1 MSRLFIGVFEQ
12 ERAVVNA
19 AAAARAHGLLV
30 ADVYT
35 PYAVHGLDRAL
46 GLRPSRLSGACLLF
60 GVLGVGAALW
70 LQYWTSA
77 VDWPLNVGGRPWN
90 SWPAFIPVTFEL
102 MVLCAGLGVVAAFLA
117 VSRLYP
123 GKTARL
129 PYPGV
134 TDHRFVLVLKE
145 TAADAAFDAVSTR
158 QLLEHHGA
166 IHTEER
172 EVAEVPLG
180 KPPARRVSRRTINVC
195 LMLSMVTIVILH
207 GLMAADPGQ
216 PNQEF
221 LPEMVRTPRYNT
233 FSAHP
238 MLPNG
243 QTQQPPVP
251 GTIAR
256 GMMPLH
262 YRATPEDALRAGE
275 ELQNPLRADDRRAQ
289 QRGAA
294 VFANYCQVCHG
305 PGGKGD
311 GPVTQRGVPPPASLL
326 GEKALRLKDGH
337 IFHILTYGQGNMAS
351 YAGQLSR
358 EDRWH
363 AVLHVR
369 ALQKQ
374 SAGGKRP

>member
-1 MSRLFIGVFEQ
+1 MSRLLVGVFEH
-12 ERAVVNA
+12 ERDVVA
-19 AAAARAHGLLV
+19 AAESARAHGLLI

-35 PYAVHGLDRAL
+35 PYAVHGLDRAM

-60 GVLGVGAALW
+60 GVFGVGVALW

-90 SWPAFIPVTFEL
+90 SLPAFVPVTFEL
-102 MVLCAGLGVVAAFLA
+102 MVLCAGLGVVATFLA

-123 GKTARL
+123 GKRASL

-134 TDHRFVLVLKE
+134 TDNHFVLVLSE
-145 TAADAAFDAVSTR
+145 ADATFDADTTR
-158 QLLEHHGA
+158 RLLEHHGA

-172 EVAEVPLG
+172 AISDVPVE
-180 KPPARRVSRRTINVC
+180 PQPARRLSRRTVNIGLLV
-195 LMLSMVTIVILH
+195 LLLLVVAVTWLTQT
-207 GLMAADPGQ
+207 DPEQ
-216 PNQEF
+216 PNDEF
-221 LPEMVRTPRYNT
+221 LPQMAHSPRYNT
-233 FSAHP
+233 FSAHRD
-238 MLPNG
+238 LPNG

-256 GMMPLH
+256 GLLPLH

-275 ELQNPLRADDRRAQ
+275 ELHSPVKASDVRAQ

-305 PGGKGD
+305 SGGKGD
-311 GPVTQRGVPPPASLL
+311 GPVTAWGVPPPPSLL
-326 GEKALRLKDGH
+326 AEKALRMKDGQL
-337 IFHILTYGQGNMAS
+337 FHILTYGQGNMAS

-358 EDRWH
+358 ADRWH
-363 AVLHVR
+363 AILHVR
-369 ALQKQ
+369 ALQKPA
-374 SAGGKRP
+374 AGVKRP